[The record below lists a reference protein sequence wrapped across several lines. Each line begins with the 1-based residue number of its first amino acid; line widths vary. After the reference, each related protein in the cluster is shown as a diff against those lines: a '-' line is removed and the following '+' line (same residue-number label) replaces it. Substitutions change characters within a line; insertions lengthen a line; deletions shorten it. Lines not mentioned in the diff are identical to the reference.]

1 MTALHSGSCMER
13 LLGSTFVLSGVNS
26 SISLGVC
33 VLMGF
38 ARHRLYGYIYYSSYV
53 GCNWK
58 V

>member
-33 VLMGF
+33 VLMGLPGT
-38 ARHRLYGYIYYSSYV
+38 AYMDIYYSSYV